1 MGRRLD
7 LHHKLRSAFEKATG
21 IRDSDPRVKFQPP
34 ASYKMSYPCIRYK
47 LIDMPPDFANNFPY
61 RIEHCY
67 ELTVI
72 DTDPN
77 SPLRE
82 AISKFQLC
90 KLTRVYESDNLHH
103 YVFHIYD

>member
-7 LHHKLRSAFEKATG
+7 LHHKLRSVFEKTTG
-21 IRDSDPRVKFQPP
+21 IRNSDDYVKFQPP

-47 LIDMPPDFANNFPY
+47 LIDMPPDFAGNFPY

-72 DTDPN
+72 DRDPI

-82 AISKFQLC
+82 AISKLQFTRLV
-90 KLTRVYESDNLHH
+90 RVYESDNLHH